1 MPAPPT
7 TFPDAGQYGADHAND
22 GDESY
27 HGEEPSEDDVRDD
40 NPVERKS
47 RGLKMS
53 VESFLCHCILI
64 ANNLQC
70 KSTINTQDNSHNKFN
85 FYEIFKKTLFF
96 SINKGG
102 KQFCPLLLFCYVLR
116 LCLLFNRN
124 YFPVNL

>member
-53 VESFLCHCILI
+53 VESFLCHNCILPYLI
-64 ANNLQC
+64 SFSMMVSIEKHNGRKYIFAVLLVVI
-70 KSTINTQDNSHNKFN
+70 SMLRAGRTLLSILEPVYHLSVRNTHRSNASCSNARQ
-85 FYEIFKKTLFF
+85 
-96 SINKGG
+96 
-102 KQFCPLLLFCYVLR
+102 V
-116 LCLLFNRN
+116 
-124 YFPVNL
+124 